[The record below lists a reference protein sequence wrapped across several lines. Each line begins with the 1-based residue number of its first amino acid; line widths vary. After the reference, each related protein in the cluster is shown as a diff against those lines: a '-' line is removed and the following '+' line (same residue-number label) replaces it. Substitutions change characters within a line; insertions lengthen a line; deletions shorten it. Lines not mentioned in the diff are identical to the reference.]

1 MNRIEVKQ
9 PPKMLTIRQV
19 AATGVLPEH
28 ALRQM
33 AKRGELPSIVVGNK
47 VLINYDRLVE
57 RLQSL

>member
-1 MNRIEVKQ
+1 MKEIAVSK

-28 ALRQM
+28 TLRKM
-33 AKRGELPSIVVGNK
+33 AKQGELPALVVGNK